1 MPDSKTCFVISPIG
15 EPDSEIRERSD
26 QMLKHVIR
34 PSVESNGYEAV
45 RADEIAE
52 PGLITSQVIE
62 HVVESPLV
70 IADLTG
76 SNANVFYELA
86 VRHASQKPI
95 IQLIQRGESI
105 PFDVAGTRTIQI
117 DLSNLDSVE
126 EAKEAIQNQ
135 IESIESNDK
144 DLETPISVAL
154 DLKVLRE
161 STDPEERSLA
171 DLMETLSD
179 IRTNMVAVQNKL
191 EKPEEMLPPSYFQK
205 ISQSMSTHEKEELQ
219 IDIRLLRQRVRNF
232 FQLLKEQESVDE
244 SIIESEQKDIEDILR
259 TIDHELQDPSEPDPT
274 MHADLADY
282 QF

>member
-1 MPDSKTCFVISPIG
+1 MADSKTCFVISPIG
-15 EPDSEIRERSD
+15 EPDSEIRERSN
-26 QMLKHVIR
+26 QMLRHVIR
-34 PSVESNGYEAV
+34 PSVESQGYEAV

-52 PGLITSQVIE
+52 PGIITSQVIE

-117 DLSNLDSVE
+117 DLSDLDSVE
-126 EAKEAIQNQ
+126 EAKNAIQSQ
-135 IESIESNDK
+135 IESIESEDK

-171 DLMETLSD
+171 DLMETLSEL
-179 IRTNMVAVQNKL
+179 RTNMVAVQNKL
-191 EKPEEMLPPSYFQK
+191 ENPEEILPPSYFRS
-205 ISQSMSTHEKEELQ
+205 ITQSMNVNEKEEFEV
-219 IDIRLLRQRVRNF
+219 DIRMLRHRFRNL
-232 FQLLKEQESVDE
+232 FQLMKEHESVDE
-244 SIIESEQKDIEDILR
+244 TAIESEQENIEKLLQ
-259 TIDHELQDPSEPDPT
+259 TIEHKLSEPTKVPT
-274 MHADLADY
+274 SSELAD
-282 QF
+282 FDSS